1 MPRINLLPWR
11 QQERQRRQKEFGI
24 FAIGAFLAAAAVTLF
39 TSWGVSASVDRQ
51 RERNELLK
59 TEIAELD
66 RQITE
71 ILGLEAQKARLQA
84 RIEVIERLQRSRPEV
99 VHVFDQLV
107 RTLPEGVYLTSV
119 KQTDKRLELK
129 GVAQSSTRV
138 STFMRNIEASPWL
151 QEPQLQVVETMKNQ
165 AQGSEFTLF
174 ATQKSAAGEDDA
186 DGDAGAAPGDKGKD
200 RRRPPRGGVRT
211 ASTGSEK

>member
-11 QQERQRRQKEFGI
+11 QQERQRRQKEFGL
-24 FAIGAFLAAAAVTLF
+24 FSIGAVLAAAAVTLF
-39 TSWGVSASVDRQ
+39 TSFGVSSAIERQ

-151 QEPQLQVVETMKNQ
+151 QDPQLQVVETLKQ
-165 AQGSEFTLF
+165 GQGSEFTLF
-174 ATQKSAAGEDDA
+174 ATQKSVVGEDEE
-186 DGDAGAAPGDKGKD
+186 
-200 RRRPPRGGVRT
+200 RRARPAGGVRT
-211 ASTGSEK
+211 ASTGGDR

>member
-11 QQERQRRQKEFGI
+11 QQERQRRQKEFGL
-24 FAIGAFLAAAAVTLF
+24 FAIGAVLAAAAVALV
-39 TSWGVSASVDRQ
+39 TSWVMSAAIDRQ
-51 RERNELLK
+51 HDRNELLK

-99 VHVFDQLV
+99 VHVFDQLA
-107 RTLPEGVYLTSV
+107 RSLPEGVYLTSV
-119 KQTDKRLELK
+119 KQTDKKLELK

-138 STFMRNIEASPWL
+138 STFMRNIEASAWL
-151 QEPQLQVVETMKNQ
+151 QDPQLQVVETLKNQ
-165 AQGSEFTLF
+165 TQGSEFTLF
-174 ATQKSAAGEDDA
+174 ATQKSMVAEDETR
-186 DGDAGAAPGDKGKD
+186 GP
-200 RRRPPRGGVRT
+200 RRPRTGAPVRT
-211 ASTGSEK
+211 ASTGYGQ

>member
-39 TSWGVSASVDRQ
+39 TSWGVSASIDRQ

-151 QEPQLQVVETMKNQ
+151 QDPQLQVVETLKNSG
-165 AQGSEFTLF
+165 QGSEFTLF
-174 ATQKSAAGEDDA
+174 ATQKSVVGEDEQ
-186 DGDAGAAPGDKGKD
+186 DAGMGGG
-200 RRRPPRGGVRT
+200 RPPRGGVRT
-211 ASTGSEK
+211 ASTGSNP

>member
-39 TSWGVSASVDRQ
+39 ASWGVSASIDRQ
-51 RERNELLK
+51 RDRNDLLK

-119 KQTDKRLELK
+119 KQSAKRLELK

-174 ATQKSAAGEDDA
+174 ATQKSVAGDDEASGGGGA
-186 DGDAGAAPGDKGKD
+186 DKDK
-200 RRRPPRGGVRT
+200 RRPARGGVRT
-211 ASTGSEK
+211 ASTGSDK